1 MYVNG
6 DCLVGKKAVSA
17 HLACFSSYQY
27 KSYGELGASRIK
39 LSYSGL
45 RFPLTG
51 SGAADFYAGAAKR
64 RGLPPVNPWLAFI

>member
-1 MYVNG
+1 MHVNEDYLG
-6 DCLVGKKAVSA
+6 EKKAVSA
-17 HLACFSSYQY
+17 HTACFSSYQY
-27 KSYGELGASRIK
+27 KSYGELGASRIE
-39 LSYSGL
+39 LSYSVL